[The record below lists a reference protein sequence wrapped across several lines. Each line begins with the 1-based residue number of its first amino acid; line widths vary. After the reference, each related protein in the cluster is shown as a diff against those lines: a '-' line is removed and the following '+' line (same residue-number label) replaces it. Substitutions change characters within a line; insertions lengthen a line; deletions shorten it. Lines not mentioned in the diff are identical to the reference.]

1 METTRKVFDVIRVTM
16 MTIAMIIV
24 NVVGSLYIIDEV
36 MWDETAMVVMFL
48 VWFTFTTY
56 KLIMMEIEDVKRILK
71 K

>member
-24 NVVGSLYIIDEV
+24 NVVGSLYIIDEI
-36 MWDETAMVVMFL
+36 MWDETAMVVMFI
-48 VWFTFTTY
+48 VWFIFTTY
-56 KLIMMEIEDVKRILK
+56 RLIMMEIEDVKRIIK